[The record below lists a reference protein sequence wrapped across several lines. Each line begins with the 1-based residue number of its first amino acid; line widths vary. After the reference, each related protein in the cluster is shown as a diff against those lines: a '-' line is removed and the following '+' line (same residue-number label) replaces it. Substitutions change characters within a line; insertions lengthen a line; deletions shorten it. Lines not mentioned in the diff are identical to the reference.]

1 MKKQSES
8 ELQSQCIDYLLFKEA
23 QGLLWFTRLNVMP
36 AVIHTGR
43 GMIFRRMGKGA
54 KKGIADLVVM
64 IKGKTIWIEL
74 KSQVGKLS
82 PFQKVF
88 QKSVEFHSGGK
99 YEVFKDYPSFRSYI
113 DGILYNS
120 K

>member
-8 ELQSQCIDYLLFKEA
+8 ELQSQCIDYLLFKES

-43 GMIFRRMGKGA
+43 GMVFRRMGKGA

-64 IKGKTIWIEL
+64 AKGKTIWIEL
-74 KSQVGKLS
+74 KSQVGKQS

-88 QKSVEFHSGGK
+88 QKSVEFHSGGFC
-99 YEVFKDYPSFRSYI
+99 EIFKDYSNFRSYI
-113 DGILYNS
+113 DQLLNGE
-120 K
+120 